1 MINLV
6 IDSDEPFYCQCGQL
20 LAVEMEVIG
29 DGSNLISRNGDQKCI
44 KLYYSLYS
52 VVIGWEVW
60 LNS

>member
-20 LAVEMEVIG
+20 LAVEMGVIG

-52 VVIGWEVW
+52 VQCTV
-60 LNS
+60 